1 MLPCTAMSSGTADE
15 LKERVRLLQRELE
28 FKRKLL
34 KKVERKHMPTT
45 GKILLES
52 NALNDQIDS
61 QVSLE
66 ASTPKASIQEH
77 TPQSCGSLES
87 LECVDLLHSDPLLTC
102 SSLQHETSVV
112 VHLLAAALDSHELIL
127 FYNPKGSN
135 HCPVVWRKKL
145 ISDVTTFIRILTPP
159 SSGSCEAAF
168 GLVVGELFESS
179 SSHLVTLYQ
188 FSYVTTC
195 LPFIASL
202 VDVST
207 LPLPNPHKLKSDRC
221 KSLHCTIFGSFDS
234 KIWISLFLPES
245 CCHVLLEVFDARFV
259 WRLSDMKTVDL
270 GGHQSLS
277 NWSTSISAC
286 SIDGK
291 NWALVG
297 IHSDSDSGTWL
308 YHQWRPGCFSG
319 DRESEFE
326 LLLMPIKLATGLHVT
341 RTENLV
347 FRRLSAV
354 ALERD
359 SARTLLSVVA
369 DAVSESGTKPIL
381 LVAVA
386 SDKQCLVL
394 RVSDLTL
401 PQYSSQPAIW
411 LLLQLKDSRFK
422 QTIIGIT
429 PAGTIHCHKLQV
441 STWSV
446 SSLLEPCDTVVYPN
460 TCTVSIGT
468 DFKFGVLPLVH
479 FDQVYSLLSPLLV
492 TCLFNDKS
500 LTFSLVCNT

>member
-1 MLPCTAMSSGTADE
+1 MLPRTPMGSGTADE

-34 KKVERKHMPTT
+34 KKVERRKRLPTT
-45 GKILLES
+45 EKILLES
-52 NALNDQIDS
+52 NAVNEQIDS
-61 QVSLE
+61 QVSLQVSSQE
-66 ASTPKASIQEH
+66 ASIQERN
-77 TPQSCGSLES
+77 PQSCGSLQS

-112 VHLLAAALDSHELIL
+112 VHLLAAALDSHELII
-127 FYNPKGSN
+127 FCNPKGSN
-135 HCPVVWRKKL
+135 QCPVVWRKKL
-145 ISDVTTFIRILTPP
+145 ISDVITFIRILTPP
-159 SSGSCEAAF
+159 SFGSCEATF

-179 SSHLVTLYQ
+179 SSHLVSLYQ
-188 FSYVTTC
+188 FSYVPTC
-195 LPFIASL
+195 SPFVASL
-202 VDVST
+202 MDVST
-207 LPLPNPHKLKSDRC
+207 LPLPNLHELKTGRA
-221 KSLHCTIFGSFDS
+221 LLCTIFGSFDS
-234 KIWISLFLPES
+234 KIWISLFFPES
-245 CCHVLLEVFDARFV
+245 FCHVLLKVFDARFV
-259 WRLSDMKTVDL
+259 WQLSDMKTVDL
-270 GGHQSLS
+270 GSHQGLS

-286 SIDGK
+286 FIDGK

-297 IHSDSDSGTWL
+297 IHSDSDSSSWL
-308 YHQWRPGCFSG
+308 CHQWRPACLSG
-319 DRESEFE
+319 HRGSEFE
-326 LLLMPIKLATGLHVT
+326 VSLTPIKLATGLHVT
-341 RTENLV
+341 WTEKLV

-354 ALERD
+354 AFERD
-359 SARTLLSVVA
+359 SDRILLSVVA

-401 PQYSSQPAIW
+401 PQYSSQPTIW
-411 LLLQLKDSRFK
+411 LLLQLKDSKFK
-422 QTIIGIT
+422 QTIISIT
-429 PAGTIHCHKLQV
+429 PVGTIHCHKLQV

-460 TCTVSIGT
+460 TCIVGVST

-492 TCLFNDKS
+492 ACLFNDDS
-500 LTFSLVCNT
+500 FTFSLFCNT